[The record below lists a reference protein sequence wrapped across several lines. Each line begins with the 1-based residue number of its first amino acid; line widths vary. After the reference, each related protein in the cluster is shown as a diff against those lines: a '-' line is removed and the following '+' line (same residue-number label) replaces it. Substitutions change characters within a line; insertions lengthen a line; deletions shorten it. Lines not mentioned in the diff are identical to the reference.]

1 MNVLT
6 GTHAARAGLWGAG
19 LCLLAV
25 VAASI
30 ALPGYSHLQHPLSLP
45 GARGVPTAAWFNA
58 LAFVLP
64 GALALL
70 AALAL
75 RARLRGAGW
84 AARIGAQL
92 LQLSALAFA
101 AQGLLPLD
109 PEDLE
114 SASSRLHAGA
124 WTGWWIAF
132 VPGALLLATGLRG
145 AGTPDRA
152 RAAPLAIAALLV
164 LMAGLPAL
172 LWPGP
177 PVQRLAVAAWLLAY
191 AALARIAR

>member
-6 GTHAARAGLWGAG
+6 GTHAARAGLWGAA

-25 VAASI
+25 VTASI

-75 RARLRGAGW
+75 RTRLRGAGW
-84 AARIGAQL
+84 AARIGTQL

-109 PEDLE
+109 PDDLE

-145 AGTPDRA
+145 GGPDRG